1 MSKKTIL
8 ILGIAF
14 MAVTLVFN
22 LFFQTFV
29 GDLLMTLSFIAFLVV
44 VIGTVYYVIQ
54 FSIKLFIY
62 NRKNRNDT

>member
-54 FSIKLFIY
+54 FSIKRFIY

>member
-62 NRKNRNDT
+62 KRKNRNDT